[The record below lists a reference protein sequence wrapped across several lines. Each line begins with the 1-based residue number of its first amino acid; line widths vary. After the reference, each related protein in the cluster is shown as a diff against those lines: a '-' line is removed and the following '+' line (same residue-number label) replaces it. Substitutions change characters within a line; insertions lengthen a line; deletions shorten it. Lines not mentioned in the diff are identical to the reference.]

1 LELRRSQDN
10 RRNHASPLSSGPFS
24 SSVPFYIGVPFF
36 ASEIP
41 EAPELKNKKSGGPV
55 QAPKKEKENA
65 SKKKRKKIASK
76 NKEKNEFEEP
86 AA

>member
-41 EAPELKNKKSGGPV
+41 EDPELKNKKSGGPV
-55 QAPKKEKENA
+55 QAPKKGKENA
-65 SKKKRKKIASK
+65 SKKKEKRSRVKTRKK
-76 NKEKNEFEEP
+76 
-86 AA
+86 